1 MDPDQLMNQDDRDKL
16 DSHKR
21 RVTMEQNGGL
31 GGLKTKYR

>member
-21 RVTMEQNGGL
+21 RVTME
-31 GGLKTKYR
+31 